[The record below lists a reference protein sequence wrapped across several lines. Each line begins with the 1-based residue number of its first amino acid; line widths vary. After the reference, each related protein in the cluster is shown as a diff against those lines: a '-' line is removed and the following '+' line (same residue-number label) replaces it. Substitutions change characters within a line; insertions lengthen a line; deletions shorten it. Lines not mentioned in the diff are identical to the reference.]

1 MKPLHQLC
9 TRMHERNKHWKKI
22 FQNGNSDYLVLCC
35 GITDDE
41 KPKQNFFPHEK
52 KFFKRSAVITVYKLT
67 EVLCILEIGLKRTE
81 IVTK

>member
-41 KPKQNFFPHEK
+41 KPKQNFFPP
-52 KFFKRSAVITVYKLT
+52 
-67 EVLCILEIGLKRTE
+67 
-81 IVTK
+81 